1 MKKNSCFYFSS
12 LLLLTPFA
20 SVGSFLTTNHNQKIN
35 KANAIVSSDDLQIQV
50 NKNQTDKNKILVFAT
65 STLDLL
71 DKNPTI
77 IWFCSKPTAI
87 VFSKTESS
95 LNEKIELQVIENTDV
110 LIFAQF
116 DTIFTSYELKLASVP
131 SCDSD
136 SLSNAL
142 VLYLSIGAG
151 CLIAGFIAFT
161 LINKRYENKLLN
173 KKVK

>member
-1 MKKNSCFYFSS
+1 MLYLLHNVCITNKSKLKNWIKSYW
-12 LLLLTPFA
+12 
-20 SVGSFLTTNHNQKIN
+20 KY
-35 KANAIVSSDDLQIQV
+35 
-50 NKNQTDKNKILVFAT
+50 
-65 STLDLL
+65 
-71 DKNPTI
+71 
-77 IWFCSKPTAI
+77 
-87 VFSKTESS
+87 
-95 LNEKIELQVIENTDV
+95 DV

-116 DTIFTSYELKLASVP
+116 NTIFTSYELKLTSAP

-173 KKVK
+173 K

>member
-1 MKKNSCFYFSS
+1 MLYLLHNVCTNNKTKWKN
-12 LLLLTPFA
+12 
-20 SVGSFLTTNHNQKIN
+20 
-35 KANAIVSSDDLQIQV
+35 
-50 NKNQTDKNKILVFAT
+50 
-65 STLDLL
+65 
-71 DKNPTI
+71 
-77 IWFCSKPTAI
+77 
-87 VFSKTESS
+87 
-95 LNEKIELQVIENTDV
+95 ELEVIENTDV

-116 DTIFTSYELKLASVP
+116 NTIFTSYELKLTSAP
-131 SCDSD
+131 SCDSN

>member
-1 MKKNSCFYFSS
+1 MKKNSYFYFSS
-12 LLLLTPFA
+12 LLLLTPFV

-35 KANAIVSSDDLQIQV
+35 KANTIVSSDDLQIQV

-151 CLIAGFIAFT
+151 FIVFT

-173 KKVK
+173 K

>member
-1 MKKNSCFYFSS
+1 MF
-12 LLLLTPFA
+12 LLHNA
-20 SVGSFLTTNHNQKIN
+20 CTTNKT
-35 KANAIVSSDDLQIQV
+35 KW
-50 NKNQTDKNKILVFAT
+50 KNELE
-65 STLDLL
+65 
-71 DKNPTI
+71 I
-77 IWFCSKPTAI
+77 IK
-87 VFSKTESS
+87 
-95 LNEKIELQVIENTDV
+95 NTDV
-110 LIFAQF
+110 LIFTQF
-116 DTIFTSYELKLASVP
+116 NTIFTSYELKLASVP

>member
-1 MKKNSCFYFSS
+1 MHNAC
-12 LLLLTPFA
+12 
-20 SVGSFLTTNHNQKIN
+20 TTNKI
-35 KANAIVSSDDLQIQV
+35 KW
-50 NKNQTDKNKILVFAT
+50 KNKLEII
-65 STLDLL
+65 
-71 DKNPTI
+71 KNI
-77 IWFCSKPTAI
+77 
-87 VFSKTESS
+87 
-95 LNEKIELQVIENTDV
+95 DV
-110 LIFAQF
+110 LIFIQF
-116 DTIFTSYELKLASVP
+116 NTIFTSYELKLASVP